1 MIFLTRTNGT
11 VFYVN
16 AELIQTVEATPDT
29 VVTLVNNKKYIVK
42 DKPEEI
48 AERFIEYR
56 RKTHLPFTSQKSS
69 M

>member
-11 VFYVN
+11 LFYIN

-69 M
+69 V